1 MWKDTL
7 KNQIDLKKTNKIK
20 NDMISKLRGS
30 L

>member
-20 NDMISKLRGS
+20 KDMISKLRGS